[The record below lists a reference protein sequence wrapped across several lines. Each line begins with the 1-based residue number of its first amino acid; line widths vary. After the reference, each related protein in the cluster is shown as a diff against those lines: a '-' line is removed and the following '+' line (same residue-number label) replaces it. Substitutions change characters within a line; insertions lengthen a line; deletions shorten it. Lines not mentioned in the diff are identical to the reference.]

1 MPVAVAEPAVADR
14 DARAPVRRGRRAR
27 RARDALTAYLFL
39 GPSLFGVLAF
49 LLAPVVIVAVISLF
63 KWNLLA
69 APEFVGL
76 ANYRRMAGDGNVW
89 HSVAVTAYYV
99 LMTIP
104 TQTVLALVLAL
115 LLNTRLRGVRVLR
128 AFFVIPW
135 MATPVVMGVVWQWI
149 FDTQNGALDSFLGLF
164 GVDPVNWLGSSALAL
179 PSTAAV
185 GVWSG
190 VGYTMLFFL
199 AGLQGIPESLYE
211 AAELDGAGKVQ
222 QFFAITLPLLRPTMF
237 FVLVTSVIGSFQ
249 VFDTVY
255 SMTKGGP
262 GDATSVLNFTIYQ
275 TAFQLFDD
283 GYASALAMLL
293 FALLLVLTLAQVLYF
308 RKRTTY
314 DYS

>member
-14 DARAPVRRGRRAR
+14 DARAPVRRAGRGRRV
-27 RARDALTAYLFL
+27 RDALTAYVFL

-69 APEFVGL
+69 APQFVGL

-89 HSVAVTAYYV
+89 HSVAVTVFYV

-104 TQTVLALVLAL
+104 TQTILALVLAL
-115 LLNTRLRGVRVLR
+115 LLNTKLRGIRVLR
-128 AFFVIPW
+128 ALFVIPW
-135 MATPVVMGVVWQWI
+135 MATPVVMGVVWKWI

-164 GVDPVNWLGSSALAL
+164 GVDPVNWLGSGALAL

-199 AGLQGIPESLYE
+199 AGLQGIPEPLYE
-211 AAELDGAGKVQ
+211 AARLDGAGPVQ

-255 SMTKGGP
+255 AMTKGGP